1 MSETLGTEVTAS
13 GSTIVVRLLNC
24 GVVAGP
30 LFLAVWLIQALTR
43 DGFDLTKH
51 PLSLLAL
58 GDKGWV
64 QILNFVV
71 CGSLF
76 VAFAVGVRRTLRDG
90 RGSTWA
96 PLLLG
101 VTGVGL
107 IVAGLFTTDPGAG
120 FPPGAPAGAPEQV
133 SWHGVLHEV
142 GFAMAQV
149 WIVANVV
156 LARRFAHA
164 RDRGWVWAC
173 YAAPVLVLAV
183 DGLPHTDSLPIRLV
197 IGTAIQFTFVAVL
210 SVRLR
215 RPVPSRVP

>member
-1 MSETLGTEVTAS
+1 M
-13 GSTIVVRLLNC
+13 
-24 GVVAGP
+24 
-30 LFLAVWLIQALTR
+30 FLAVWLIQALTR

-64 QILNFVV
+64 QVLNFVV

-76 VAFAVGVRRTLRDG
+76 VAFAAGVRRTIGDG
-90 RGSTWA
+90 RGGTWV
-96 PLLLG
+96 PLLFG

-107 IVAGLFTTDPGAG
+107 IIAGLFTTDPGAG

-142 GFAMAQV
+142 GFAMAQA

-164 RDRGWVWAC
+164 RDRGWGWAC
-173 YAAPVLVLAV
+173 YAAPVLVLTV
-183 DGLPHTDSLPIRLV
+183 DGLPQADSLPIRLV
-197 IGTAIQFTFVAVL
+197 IGTAIQFTFVTAL

-215 RPVPSRVP
+215 RPLPNRASQGGVGV